1 VKKSYFIL
9 LVGPTNLSF
18 CHSHFSGLSAAVGV
32 GSGGALYLVSAYVVM
47 LVIMILRYAPRSYLI
62 GLDEE
67 EEEEVAEAAKE
78 EQEEAAENENERTP
92 ENNRPVSGD
101 HAGRRNGR
109 EDMEDDEAMDM
120 LSAIPRSNH
129 GLEQH
134 DYLVPVARSSSNQM
148 IKSKSTPSLRA
159 SVRARVPTFAE

>member
-1 VKKSYFIL
+1 
-9 LVGPTNLSF
+9 
-18 CHSHFSGLSAAVGV
+18 
-32 GSGGALYLVSAYVVM
+32 M

-67 EEEEVAEAAKE
+67 EEEEVAETTKE
-78 EQEEAAENENERTP
+78 EDDAENENERIP
-92 ENNRPVSGD
+92 ENSIPVSGD
-101 HAGRRNGR
+101 HAGRKNGR
-109 EDMEDDEAMDM
+109 ENMEDDEATDT
-120 LSAIPRSNH
+120 LSSIRRSNH